1 MAVISG
7 IGSILVAIVE
17 GVVALCG
24 IIISFLTC
32 GYCRGGRTRGGGGT
46 GTRRHGFGHRR
57 TARV

>member
-7 IGSILVAIVE
+7 IGRIIMAIVE

-24 IIISFLTC
+24 VIVSCLTC
-32 GYCRGGRTRGGGGT
+32 GYCSKGGGRK
-46 GTRRHGFGHRR
+46 RHGTR